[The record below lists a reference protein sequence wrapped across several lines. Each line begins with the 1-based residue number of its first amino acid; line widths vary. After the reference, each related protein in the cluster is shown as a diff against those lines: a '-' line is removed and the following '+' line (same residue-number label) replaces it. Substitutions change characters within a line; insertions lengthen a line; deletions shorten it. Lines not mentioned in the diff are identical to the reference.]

1 MTMQHVRQRKLR
13 EMMKIFNYPR
23 KRKVDKALSM
33 PQFPCKSHELI
44 ECDFSLNVKSR
55 KNKTPNPAN

>member
-13 EMMKIFNYPR
+13 EMMKIFTSPR